1 MSQGSQA
8 LGLPPFCPPVLGG
21 WLVSYVWG
29 CLVFG
34 VLDGWFSTGRVLYRV
49 VNEAFPKGSGGVRPV
64 RFNGRRHARAYSTFF
79 PLPFV
84 SQGAQRSQAP
94 GLPPF
99 CPPVLGRVVRI
110 LCLLS
115 GGVEY
120 QEV

>member
-8 LGLPPFCPPVLGG
+8 PGLPPVLGG

-64 RFNGRRHARAYSTFF
+64 RFNARGHARAYSTFFFFF

-115 GGVEY
+115 GGVEF

>member
-1 MSQGSQA
+1 MSSI
-8 LGLPPFCPPVLGG
+8 
-21 WLVSYVWG
+21 WG
-29 CLVFG
+29 FVR
-34 VLDGWFSTGRVLYRV
+34 FSTGIVLYRV
-49 VNEAFPKGSGGVRPV
+49 VNEAFPEGSGGVRPV
-64 RFNGRRHARAYSTFF
+64 RFNARGHARAYSTFFFFF

-115 GGVEY
+115 GGVEF